1 MLAAHL
7 LEHPSAEAM
16 HSTLGTNACGKR
28 QPRLLTTDGEDVPH
42 SPHCWSLIDAACQK
56 TAVYRQ

>member
-28 QPRLLTTDGEDVPH
+28 QPRLLTTDGED
-42 SPHCWSLIDAACQK
+42 
-56 TAVYRQ
+56 R